1 MRNKKKR
8 VIASILSISI
18 LFQAMMSPMTAD
30 ASLHGG
36 DAINAANT
44 SFFSRIGHWLF
55 GGPQLTIE
63 QQLLQAANTNAEL
76 IQSIMQSRNM
86 SFSDAYTTYLYTVNN
101 MPPVQGGFLRRAG
114 GWLLSGIGRVISGTF
129 ASVISL
135 APILLSGLVYTWIS
149 QYWNNYQTKKELG
162 NTTVAHTPIEAR
174 LKFLRLAA
182 GHKGQDIAIGLL
194 LNIIIFL
201 SYCVLQGTSIRKLIF
216 EVGPPG
222 TGKTTLIEIMAL
234 ALGCGFF
241 NVSASDVD
249 PGSNKSVI
257 DQIFGPR
264 IKRMNNSEYFED
276 SPVMKFL
283 RATEGQP
290 LRIVA
295 INEFDKLS
303 EKDKK
308 LLLEFLRNAYDNGY
322 AYINGERINL
332 ENVVWVLTSNEEDAT
347 LFGSPSLMSRF
358 EIIRFARLNLHNYI
372 EILQIPFTILA
383 NDFENGHNVHINF
396 GNTILDIAQ
405 RLDAGDT
412 GARGVQAYVNT
423 LTSRILNYIYSSENV
438 NRVANKEPIYINV
451 SYDGENDNF
460 IIEETEAPAN
470 SEEENLNLLSENED
484 DEDSELSENTDDEG
498 DSKLSEGSEDE
509 ETHADDEKL
518 SLLSENEGAEEDSK
532 LSEGSED
539 EEAREENTE
548 QESPADMN
556 EEAEAVAVSQKRSD
570 DFESAKKDLSKK
582 EKD

>member
-8 VIASILSISI
+8 VIASILAISI
-18 LFQAMMSPMTAD
+18 LFQAMLSPMTAD

-44 SFFSRIGHWLF
+44 SVFSRVGHWLF
-55 GGPQLTIE
+55 GGPQLTLE
-63 QQLLQAANTNAEL
+63 QQLLHLSKSTMEQIKE
-76 IQSIMQSRNM
+76 IMNSTGSTFDEALRVYQYALRN
-86 SFSDAYTTYLYTVNN
+86 L
-101 MPPVQGGFLRRAG
+101 PPIQGGFLRRAG

-162 NTTVAHTPIEAR
+162 NTSETRTPLEVMQSFR
-174 LKFLRLAA
+174 LLAA
-182 GHKGQDIAIGLL
+182 GHKGQEEAKDKL
-194 LNIIIFL
+194 LNIGVYLAYSRLKEIL
-201 SYCVLQGTSIRKLIF
+201 IRKLIF

-222 TGKTTLIEIMAL
+222 TGKTTLLEILAL

-241 NVSASDVD
+241 NVGASDVD

-322 AYINGERINL
+322 AYINGEKINL
-332 ENVVWVLTSNEEDAT
+332 ENVVWALTSNKEDAA
-347 LFGSPSLMSRF
+347 LFESPSLMSRF

-372 EILQIPFTILA
+372 EILQTPFAILA
-383 NDFENGHNVHINF
+383 NDFANGHNVHINF

-460 IIEETEAPAN
+460 VIDETESTAI
-470 SEEENLNLLSENED
+470 SEEEKLDLLSENED

-509 ETHADDEKL
+509 EEAHADDEKL
-518 SLLSENEGAEEDSK
+518 SLLSENEGDEEDSK
-532 LSEGSED
+532 LS
-539 EEAREENTE
+539 
-548 QESPADMN
+548 
-556 EEAEAVAVSQKRSD
+556 
-570 DFESAKKDLSKK
+570 
-582 EKD
+582 

>member
-8 VIASILSISI
+8 VIASILAISI
-18 LFQAMMSPMTAD
+18 LFQFMLSPMKVQ
-30 ASLHGG
+30 ASLPG
-36 DAINAANT
+36 DGVINTTNT
-44 SFFSRIGHWLF
+44 SVFSRFGHWLF
-55 GGPQLTIE
+55 GGPQQTID
-63 QQLLQAANTNAEL
+63 QQLLHHSKSTMGQ
-76 IQSIMQSRNM
+76 IQEIMNSTGSTFDEAFRTYQYSAQNLPPM
-86 SFSDAYTTYLYTVNN
+86 S
-101 MPPVQGGFLRRAG
+101 GGFLRRAG
-114 GWLLSGIGRVISGTF
+114 GWLLGQIGRVIAGTF
-129 ASVISL
+129 AGVISL

-149 QYWNNYQTKKELG
+149 QYYNNYQTKKELG
-162 NTTVAHTPIEAR
+162 NTGEPRTPLEVMQSFIV
-174 LKFLRLAA
+174 LAA
-182 GHKGQDIAIGLL
+182 GHKGQEEAKDKL
-194 LNIIIFL
+194 LNVAVYL
-201 SYCVLQGTSIRKLIF
+201 AHCVLKGTPIRKLIF

-222 TGKTTLIEIMAL
+222 TGKTTLIDILAL
-234 ALGCGFF
+234 ALGCACF
-241 NVSASDVD
+241 NVNASDVD

-257 DQIFGPR
+257 EQIFGPR

-322 AYINGERINL
+322 AYINGEKINL
-332 ENVVWVLTSNEEDAT
+332 ENVVWGLTSNEEDAT

-358 EIIRFARLNLHNYI
+358 EIVRFARLTLQNYI
-372 EILQIPFTILA
+372 EILQMPFATLA
-383 NDFENGHNVHINF
+383 NDFANGHNVQINF

-438 NRVANKEPIYINV
+438 HRVANKEPIYINV
-451 SYDGENDNF
+451 SYDGDNDNF
-460 IIEETEAPAN
+460 IIEEAEAPSN
-470 SEEENLNLLSENED
+470 MDEENLDLLSENED
-484 DEDSELSENTDDEG
+484 DENLDLSENDDDEG

-509 ETHADDEKL
+509 ETHADAEKL
-518 SLLSENEGAEEDSK
+518 SLLSENEDNEEDSK

-539 EEAREENTE
+539 EEAH
-548 QESPADMN
+548 
-556 EEAEAVAVSQKRSD
+556 
-570 DFESAKKDLSKK
+570 
-582 EKD
+582 